1 MMKFRLFSC
10 TLWCR
15 VHQSRLGTTSSSYSS
30 DIERDETASYFQ
42 RKSVRSFD
50 ITTKSD
56 EETVSTFVIRTFSCV
71 SSKRQSTAVP
81 SNQEQSHSCRFS
93 RVYREF
99 YLVSR
104 WIIDG
109 TIETNVILA
118 NGLLSYVDHV
128 C

>member
-1 MMKFRLFSC
+1 MKFRLFSC

-15 VHQSRLGTTSSSYSS
+15 VYQSRLGTTSSSYSS

>member
-1 MMKFRLFSC
+1 MKFRLFSC

-15 VHQSRLGTTSSSYSS
+15 VYQSRLGTTSSSYSS

-71 SSKRQSTAVP
+71 SSKRQSTTVP